1 MKKISLFLI
10 FCGLVLPSYASFA
23 QDKSTTVNDGATTP
37 TPETPKKPTTV
48 NDGATTPTPETPKKP
63 TTVNDGAT
71 TPTPEIP
78 KKPPAPRVSEK
89 LIGTWETTDEKSGQ
103 VLIFNF
109 RKDNEM
115 SYTVISG
122 KDESLTRSARY
133 ELENNG
139 RIRLIIGGRITQTLY
154 KVSGNLLEIQLIG
167 QTPNKPY
174 PTKFESTKSRKFI
187 KKEEKASKDEQ
198 N

>member
-23 QDKSTTVNDGATTP
+23 QDKSPTVNDGATTPTPETPKKSPTVNDGATTP
-37 TPETPKKPTTV
+37 TPETPKKPPTV
-48 NDGATTPTPETPKKP
+48 NDGATTPTPETPKKSP
-63 TTVNDGAT
+63 DSRLVD
-71 TPTPEIP
+71 
-78 KKPPAPRVSEK
+78 K

-139 RIRLIIGGRITQTLY
+139 RIRLILGGRITQTLY
-154 KVSGNLLEIQLIG
+154 KVSGNVLEIQLIG
-167 QTPNKPY
+167 QPPNKAY
-174 PTKFESTKSRKFI
+174 PNRFDSTKSRKFI
-187 KKEEKASKDEQ
+187 KKEEKALKEEQ